1 MSLKTPGL
9 KKKKMPPPVKKA
21 EKRTGPLPKK
31 ISSKIEPKAEKKAFI
46 DSEEL
51 PANYNKT
58 SLTLVARDPYWIY
71 AHWEI
76 TPSSIDKIKQ
86 NIGHEF
92 EGSVYTLRMY
102 DITLKNFDGNNAN
115 HWFDTDLP
123 PFVDN
128 WYINLLSDNV
138 TYCGAIGI
146 RTRNGRFHVLARSNF
161 VMTPSANSSWRRDMI
176 WMDIPPFK
184 DDGKR
189 SRTHRPFVMVGKS
202 NDAGRPPKG
211 KEFGRKMRLT
221 ADDIRAYYYNLF
233 PLLKLLKAKHL
244 SGGKWDLKGLSRKDL
259 EVSFSA
265 GSRSQWQSEGKYHKK
280 IKLGA
285 SEEMVITG
293 GASEQ
298 FKGGASEKETQ
309 KRKFFFEIGTEL
321 IVYGRTEPDAE
332 ARLGQKKIRLRE
344 DGTFSLRFALPD
356 GDIPLDFT
364 AVSNDKAEQRRIT
377 TSVQRAKTMYCP

>member
-1 MSLKTPGL
+1 MSLKTSSL
-9 KKKKMPPPVKKA
+9 KKKKISPPVKKA
-21 EKRTGPLPKK
+21 EKRTGSLPKK
-31 ISSKIEPKAEKKAFI
+31 TSSKIELKAEKKAFI

-76 TPSSIDKIKQ
+76 TPSSVDKIKH

-202 NDAGRPPKG
+202 NDASRPPKG

-265 GSRSQWQSEGKYHKK
+265 GSRY
-280 IKLGA
+280 
-285 SEEMVITG
+285 
-293 GASEQ
+293 
-298 FKGGASEKETQ
+298 
-309 KRKFFFEIGTEL
+309 
-321 IVYGRTEPDAE
+321 
-332 ARLGQKKIRLRE
+332 
-344 DGTFSLRFALPD
+344 
-356 GDIPLDFT
+356 
-364 AVSNDKAEQRRIT
+364 
-377 TSVQRAKTMYCP
+377 